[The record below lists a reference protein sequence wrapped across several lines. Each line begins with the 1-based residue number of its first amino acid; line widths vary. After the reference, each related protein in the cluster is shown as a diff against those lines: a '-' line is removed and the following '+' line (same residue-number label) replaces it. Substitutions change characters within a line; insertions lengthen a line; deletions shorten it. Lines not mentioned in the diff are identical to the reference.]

1 MNLPWIKEFLKARRA
16 EAETI
21 QADWSVWWQRPS
33 EAEVERAAQ
42 LASQGF
48 LTSVEVMR
56 MEHISIRDIPWEQM
70 KKLLSIV
77 TNTVHM
83 NNIEYSEYTDQL
95 VKILTT
101 VKCPVLGLGW
111 YMELSDTETRALVTA
126 MRDGVK
132 NVDLEDVTL
141 DIEEF
146 TKYDGQGH
154 CSEIIVAGEEI
165 RSRHEERLR
174 RWAADVG
181 WTVTYDDEQLEIMR
195 R

>member
-48 LTSVEVMR
+48 LTSVAYMR

-95 VKILTT
+95 VSILAT
-101 VKCPVLGLGW
+101 VKCQVLGLGW

-154 CSEIIVAGEEI
+154 CSELIGVWVNKMPLYREWL
-165 RSRHEERLR
+165 RS
-174 RWAADVG
+174 WAADKG
-181 WTVTYDDEQLEIMR
+181 WRVTVDNDAWLGMTK
-195 R
+195 